1 MKGVRARMRAEWVK
15 AVLGKG
21 CRFTVNQFKRARW
34 RLAERGWLMAAPAEG
49 SALEKV
55 VAVNASSP
63 GYDVVRAYRNGER
76 WFDVEALGQA
86 VGASIKER
94 DGALRLGTLGFA
106 LLRVD
111 GDRVELRAA
120 DPGEARL
127 VNEVRLT
134 PHVRRFSAR
143 RIIGDVFHLRQPNRS
158 RVNMTDTRGRRLKDA
173 LRENWFIECEGRPA
187 HGRSRLGLL
196 STWSFAETPP
206 VNTGTAHPPPQRRR
220 RRRRRF

>member
-1 MKGVRARMRAEWVK
+1 MRVEWIR

-21 CRFTVNQFKRARW
+21 CRFTGNQFKRVRW
-34 RLAERGWLMAAPAEG
+34 RLAERGWLMAAPTDGPAF
-49 SALEKV
+49 EKV

-63 GYDVVRAYRNGER
+63 AYGVVRAYRDGER

-86 VGASIKER
+86 VGASITER
-94 DGALRLGTLGFA
+94 DGAIRLGTLGFA

-111 GDRVELRAA
+111 GNRVELRAA

-143 RIIGDVFHLRQPNRS
+143 RVIGDVFHLRQPNRS
-158 RVNMTDTRGRRLKDA
+158 RVNVTDARGQRLKDA
-173 LRENWFIECEGRPA
+173 LRDNWFIECEGRPA

-196 STWSFAETPP
+196 STWTFAEKPP
-206 VNTGTAHPPPQRRR
+206 ANTDAAHPAPRRR
-220 RRRRRF
+220 RRKRWF